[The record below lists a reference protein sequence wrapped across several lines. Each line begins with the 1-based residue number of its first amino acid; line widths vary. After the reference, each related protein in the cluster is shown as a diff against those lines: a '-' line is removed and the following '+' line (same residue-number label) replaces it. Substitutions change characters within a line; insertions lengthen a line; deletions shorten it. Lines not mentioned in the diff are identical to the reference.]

1 MEEEE
6 EVILTHAEHKAQGN
20 ELYKSKD
27 YRGAIAHYTLAIE
40 AAKSELEDADADEFV
55 ATETTS
61 LLASYYGNRAA
72 ALTMILKYRDAIED
86 CDAALAVD
94 PSFTKAY
101 VRKAKL
107 QMTLGDL
114 DGAKKSFSLGMVRD
128 PNDSAM
134 LKQKEEVDTI
144 KKRFGIASDM
154 LEKVRS
160 GKSSSFVRRDS
171 TQALR
176 QIEIVIAACPEMN
189 EAGLIKVE
197 ALINLQ
203 RSEEAYA
210 LSTKLLRKGMSQNST
225 LLLLR
230 ARCLFNMGNLDD
242 SLKHLRQI
250 LAGDPDNKP
259 AFKLLK
265 ELRSLSK
272 KKEEADTAY
281 KSRNFEGARD
291 CYSEALELCPAD
303 ATAYKAKLYFNRGSA
318 NAALRNHE
326 EVVKDCSSAIEL
338 DDEYVKAYMRR
349 AASYLVQGGE
359 AECQSAIRDYEKA
372 SKLAKT
378 EEQERDINKKI
389 RSAQVQLKRAKRKDF
404 YKILG
409 VSLDATDAEI
419 KKAYRKLALKWHPDR
434 HSNSTEEEKTKA
446 EATFRDVNL
455 AYEVLSDPVKKQR
468 YDEGVEEQDLDNPHA
483 QPGGMHSHGGGMGG
497 MGGIDPDLLFQMF
510 MQQQQGGMGGGSGE
524 VACPVVSTLAR
535 L

>member
-1 MEEEE
+1 MSSITFAAWQSWQNLCFRDARVEL
-6 EVILTHAEHKAQGN
+6 VALLWSCWCFSYLTITAYRPYCTHHQ
-20 ELYKSKD
+20 D

-40 AAKSELEDADADEFV
+40 AAKSELEDADTDESV

-86 CDAALAVD
+86 CDAALAID

-303 ATAYKAKLYFNRGSA
+303 ATAYKAKLHFNRGSA

-359 AECQSAIRDYEKA
+359 AECESAIRDYEKA
-372 SKLAKT
+372 SELAKT

-419 KKAYRKLALKWHPDR
+419 KKACEYFRYIYDSPLFLHYLRRTYFSSSTNERNEYSSVSSKT
-434 HSNSTEEEKTKA
+434 SN
-446 EATFRDVNL
+446 R
-455 AYEVLSDPVKKQR
+455 LSLR
-468 YDEGVEEQDLDNPHA
+468 L
-483 QPGGMHSHGGGMGG
+483 
-497 MGGIDPDLLFQMF
+497 
-510 MQQQQGGMGGGSGE
+510 
-524 VACPVVSTLAR
+524 CPFLRSETR
-535 L
+535 P

>member
-1 MEEEE
+1 MCLFDGVELGQEIPPVSFNSELP
-6 EVILTHAEHKAQGN
+6 VYGNAALSYAFHASLSLTAYRILFSTLLCSLTAPTALLLITSSPYPLLPVAGPVLSPLTH
-20 ELYKSKD
+20 SID

-40 AAKSELEDADADEFV
+40 TAKSELEDADESV
-55 ATETTS
+55 ATETRP

-72 ALTMILKYRDAIED
+72 AFTMILKYRDAIED

-94 PSFTKAY
+94 PTFAKAHT
-101 VRKAKL
+101 RKGKL

-114 DGAKKSFSLGMVRD
+114 DGAKKSFSLGMIRD

-134 LKQKEEVDTI
+134 LKQKEEVDTMQ
-144 KKRFGIASDM
+144 KRYDIAVDM

-160 GKSSSFVRRDS
+160 GASGSFVRRDS
-171 TQALR
+171 MQALR
-176 QIEIVIAACPEMN
+176 QIEIVLAACPEWN

-197 ALINLQ
+197 ALINLE

-210 LSTKLLRKGMSQNST
+210 LSTKLLRKGMGQNST

-250 LAGDPDNKP
+250 LQGDPDNKP

-281 KSRNFEGARD
+281 KSRKFEGARD

-318 NAALRNHE
+318 NAALRDHE
-326 EVVKDCSSAIEL
+326 NVVKDCSSAIEL
-338 DDEYVKAYMRR
+338 DDEYLKAYMRR
-349 AASYLVQGGE
+349 AASYLVLGGE
-359 AECQSAIRDYEKA
+359 PECESAIRDYEKA
-372 SKLAKT
+372 SELAKT

-389 RSAQVQLKRAKRKDF
+389 RSAQIQLKRAKRKDF

-419 KKAYRKLALKWHPDR
+419 KKACEFHLFCLHELVYVD
-434 HSNSTEEEKTKA
+434 
-446 EATFRDVNL
+446 NL
-455 AYEVLSDPVKKQR
+455 SIFP
-468 YDEGVEEQDLDNPHA
+468 
-483 QPGGMHSHGGGMGG
+483 
-497 MGGIDPDLLFQMF
+497 
-510 MQQQQGGMGGGSGE
+510 QQQRG
-524 VACPVVSTLAR
+524 
-535 L
+535 

>member
-1 MEEEE
+1 MEL
-6 EVILTHAEHKAQGN
+6 VALLWSCWCFSYLTITAYRPYCTHHQ
-20 ELYKSKD
+20 D

-40 AAKSELEDADADEFV
+40 AAKSELEDADTDESV

-86 CDAALAVD
+86 CDAALAID

-359 AECQSAIRDYEKA
+359 AECESAIRDYEKA
-372 SKLAKT
+372 SELAKT

-419 KKAYRKLALKWHPDR
+419 KKACEYFRYIYDSPLFLHYLRRTYFSSSTNERNEYSSVSSKT
-434 HSNSTEEEKTKA
+434 SN
-446 EATFRDVNL
+446 R
-455 AYEVLSDPVKKQR
+455 LSLR
-468 YDEGVEEQDLDNPHA
+468 L
-483 QPGGMHSHGGGMGG
+483 
-497 MGGIDPDLLFQMF
+497 
-510 MQQQQGGMGGGSGE
+510 
-524 VACPVVSTLAR
+524 CPFLRSETR
-535 L
+535 P

>member
-1 MEEEE
+1 MLLGLVWPAPTREAKL
-6 EVILTHAEHKAQGN
+6 VAVLCLVHFSPTYDYRLPPLLYGTHQ
-20 ELYKSKD
+20 D

-40 AAKSELEDADADEFV
+40 AAKSELEDADTDESV
-55 ATETTS
+55 AAETAP

-86 CDAALAVD
+86 CDAALAID

-144 KKRFGIASDM
+144 QKRYGIASDM

-160 GKSSSFVRRDS
+160 GKSSSFVRKDS
-171 TQALR
+171 MQALR
-176 QIEIVIAACPEMN
+176 QIEIVIAACPEWN

-326 EVVKDCSSAIEL
+326 AVVKDCSSAIEL

-359 AECQSAIRDYEKA
+359 AECESAIRDYEKA
-372 SKLAKT
+372 SELAKT

-419 KKAYRKLALKWHPDR
+419 KKACEYFPFLH
-434 HSNSTEEEKTKA
+434 
-446 EATFRDVNL
+446 
-455 AYEVLSDPVKKQR
+455 Y
-468 YDEGVEEQDLDNPHA
+468 
-483 QPGGMHSHGGGMGG
+483 
-497 MGGIDPDLLFQMF
+497 LLFQAAPTKNEY
-510 MQQQQGGMGGGSGE
+510 SLPLSSLLRL
-524 VACPVVSTLAR
+524 CPILRPEIGA
-535 L
+535 

>member
-1 MEEEE
+1 
-6 EVILTHAEHKAQGN
+6 VCVSVPHSQTLTSYRTYCSPRLCHIHNSFLRDLVDPACYFS
-20 ELYKSKD
+20 LLKD

-40 AAKSELEDADADEFV
+40 AAKSDLEDADEPL
-55 ATETTS
+55 ATETRP

-72 ALTMILKYRDAIED
+72 AFTMILKYRDAIED

-94 PSFTKAY
+94 PTFTKAHT
-101 VRKAKL
+101 RKGKL

-114 DGAKKSFSLGMVRD
+114 DGAKKSFALGMIRD

-134 LKQKEEVDTI
+134 LNQKEEVDTMQ
-144 KKRFGIASDM
+144 KRYGIAADM

-160 GKSSSFVRRDS
+160 GKSGSFDRRDS
-171 TQALR
+171 MQALR
-176 QIEIVIAACPEMN
+176 QIEIVLAACPEWN

-197 ALINLQ
+197 ALINLE

-210 LSTKLLRKGMSQNST
+210 LSTKLLRKGMGQNSSA

-265 ELRSLSK
+265 ELRFLSK

-281 KSRNFEGARD
+281 KGRNFDGARD
-291 CYSEALELCPAD
+291 FYSEALELCPAD
-303 ATAYKAKLYFNRGSA
+303 ATTYKAKLYFNRGSA
-318 NAALRNHE
+318 NAALRDHN
-326 EVVKDCSSAIEL
+326 EVVKDCSSTIEL
-338 DDEYVKAYMRR
+338 DGEYLKAYMRR
-349 AASYLVQGGE
+349 AASYLVLGGE
-359 AECQSAIRDYEKA
+359 AECESAIRDYEKA
-372 SKLAKT
+372 SELAKT

-389 RSAQVQLKRAKRKDF
+389 RSAQIQLKRAKRKDF

-419 KKAYRKLALKWHPDR
+419 KKACEFSSLQHDDAFMPY
-434 HSNSTEEEKTKA
+434 
-446 EATFRDVNL
+446 DVDPHYL
-455 AYEVLSDPVKKQR
+455 ISLSPLR
-468 YDEGVEEQDLDNPHA
+468 
-483 QPGGMHSHGGGMGG
+483 S
-497 MGGIDPDLLFQMF
+497 FF
-510 MQQQQGGMGGGSGE
+510 T
-524 VACPVVSTLAR
+524 CT
-535 L
+535 

>member
-1 MEEEE
+1 
-6 EVILTHAEHKAQGN
+6 
-20 ELYKSKD
+20 
-27 YRGAIAHYTLAIE
+27 
-40 AAKSELEDADADEFV
+40 
-55 ATETTS
+55 
-61 LLASYYGNRAA
+61 
-72 ALTMILKYRDAIED
+72 MILKYRDAIED

-94 PSFTKAY
+94 PTFTKAHT
-101 VRKAKL
+101 RKGKL

-114 DGAKKSFSLGMVRD
+114 DGAKKSFSLGMIRD

-134 LKQKEEVDTI
+134 LKQKEEVDTMQ
-144 KKRFGIASDM
+144 KRYGIAVDM

-160 GKSSSFVRRDS
+160 GTSGSFVRRDS
-171 TQALR
+171 MQALR
-176 QIEIVIAACPEMN
+176 QIEIVLAACPEWN

-197 ALINLQ
+197 ALINLD

-250 LAGDPDNKP
+250 LQGDPDNKP

-318 NAALRNHE
+318 NAALRDHE
-326 EVVKDCSSAIEL
+326 NVVKDCSSAIEL
-338 DDEYVKAYMRR
+338 DDEYLKAYMRR
-349 AASYLVQGGE
+349 AASNLVLGGE
-359 AECQSAIRDYEKA
+359 PECESAIRDYEKA
-372 SKLAKT
+372 SELAKT

-389 RSAQVQLKRAKRKDF
+389 RSAQIQLKRAKRKDF

-409 VSLDATDAEI
+409 VSLDASDAEI
-419 KKAYRKLALKWHPDR
+419 KKACEYHLFCFYDEVVHIDTSIFPQQQRGYTHRLFDNSSFQLQIDRKLALKWHPDR
-434 HSNSTEEEKTKA
+434 HSSSTEEEKKKA
-446 EATFRDVNL
+446 EAVFRDVNL

-468 YDEGVEEQDLDNPHA
+468 YDDGVEEQDLDNPHA

-497 MGGIDPDLLFQMF
+497 MGGIDPEVLFQMF
-510 MQQQQGGMGGGSGE
+510 MQQQGGMGGMGGGSRRGGGGFGGGGM
-524 VACPVVSTLAR
+524 PGGFHFG
-535 L
+535 